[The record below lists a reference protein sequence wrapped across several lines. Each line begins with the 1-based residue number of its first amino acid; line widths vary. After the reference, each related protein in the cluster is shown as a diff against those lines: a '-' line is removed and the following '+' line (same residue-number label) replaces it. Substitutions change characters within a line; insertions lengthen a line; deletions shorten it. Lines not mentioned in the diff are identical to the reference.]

1 MNKGGRGVGWE
12 DVKEK
17 CIDVKVKI
25 PIIYNVCK
33 VRMGSSSFFMVLKG
47 TELDRPNAFFKRK
60 KK

>member
-1 MNKGGRGVGWE
+1 MKRGE

-33 VRMGSSSFFMVLKG
+33 VCMGVFFIFSGV
-47 TELDRPNAFFKRK
+47 KRYRAGAS
-60 KK
+60 